1 MPIYVYRCGKCG
13 EKFELLIGITRD
25 KEELKCKKCN
35 SKEIEKI
42 PSGFS
47 AGSSYGFRDSCSA
60 GSCPS
65 GTCPPGF

>member
-1 MPIYVYRCGKCG
+1 MPIYVYRCRKCG
-13 EKFELLIGITRD
+13 EKFELLIGITQD

-35 SKEIEKI
+35 SKAIEKI

-47 AGSSYGFRDSCSA
+47 VGSSCGVQDSCST

-65 GTCPPGF
+65 GTCPPNF